1 MNVLFIL
8 FVQYV
13 TGYTAIG
20 RFGHSAIILN
30 DSLYFYGGDG
40 AINSNSTLS
49 DLAIL
54 PIHSSFELT
63 RPPWS
68 SPSGPQASLGGP
80 SVQAHVAFLGGSNAE
95 NMIIMGGVM
104 PSPMA
109 LDEEPKAYSY
119 DIDLGRWNSFTLPRG
134 NRLNR
139 QGAGCTTTGHVS
151 FIWGGKRT
159 LKSHAAPFPP
169 NMYRFDT
176 VHTENSSLISLNNSP
191 PSRYGH
197 TQTLIE
203 GDRIVILGGFDGQ
216 TGDAMSMGDIWVFDS
231 LVFSWTHVSADQDE
245 MPANRSSHSQVL
257 MPDGYSILIYGGYD
271 GYHVF
276 NDVAVLD
283 TRTWKWTVK
292 NTNAAVQGRADHT
305 ATLVGTNMIV
315 AFGFTGVSTTLT
327 VMSDIEVLDINT
339 WSWTSVYTPTII
351 QKINEISNDDSS
363 VAIIAGAVTGGVVV
377 FLLVLV
383 ILYLLYLQRKPPI
396 EPKDTPNRSD
406 TMGTS
411 KTLVS
416 LPSPWKQV
424 VCKPDETDQDT
435 FDRQEFIQYS
445 GV

>member
-1 MNVLFIL
+1 MNVLFIF

-13 TGYTAIG
+13 TGYTAVG
-20 RFGHSAIILN
+20 RFGHSAIVLN
-30 DSLYFYGGDG
+30 GSIYFYGGDG

-68 SPSGPQASLGGP
+68 SPSGPQDSLGGP
-80 SVQAHVAFLGGSNAE
+80 SVQAHVAFLGGSNAG

-104 PSPMA
+104 PSLMA

-139 QGAGCTTTGHVS
+139 QGAGCTTTGHAS
-151 FIWGGKRT
+151 F
-159 LKSHAAPFPP
+159 SHAAPFPA

-216 TGDAMSMGDIWVFDS
+216 TGNAMSMGDIWVFDS
-231 LVFSWTHVSADQDE
+231 LVFNWTHVSADQDE
-245 MPANRSSHSQVL
+245 MPANR
-257 MPDGYSILIYGGYD
+257 
-271 GYHVF
+271 
-276 NDVAVLD
+276 N

-339 WSWTSVYTPTII
+339 WSWTSVYTPTTI
-351 QKINEISNDDSS
+351 QKINKISNDDSS

-383 ILYLLYLQRKPPI
+383 ILYLLYLQRKPPV
-396 EPKDTPNRSD
+396 EPRDPPNRSD
-406 TMGTS
+406 TMVTS

-424 VCKPDETDQDT
+424 VYKPDETDQDT